1 MALADYRK
9 KLGAIR
15 HVIGEVRRGRQPLL
29 TEYPFDMR
37 PRWTEGDGNPHLAK
51 LIAAAEPAYRENLG
65 AIAAMA
71 DDIARLRDGE
81 LGVTIDWR
89 NIYLPALDGFSVM
102 WAARRAKATFM
113 EVGSG
118 NSTMFARAAL
128 TGAKASTKIVSIDPH
143 PRAEI
148 DTLCDEV
155 IRSGLETVDLA
166 LFDRLEHGDTLFI
179 DDSHQSFMNSD
190 VTVFMLDVLPRL
202 KPGVLV
208 GVHDI
213 FLPWD
218 YPENWVERAY
228 NEQYL
233 LASWLFAAG
242 DAFELQLANHW
253 IFRKGLHRG
262 LLSRVWAMFDADI
275 AARGPSAFWGV
286 KRA

>member
-1 MALADYRK
+1 MAPQNFRK
-9 KLGAIR
+9 RLGEIR
-15 HVIGEVRRGRQPLL
+15 YLIGEVRRGRQPLL
-29 TEYPFDMR
+29 TEYPFEMR
-37 PRWTEGDGNPHLAK
+37 PRWTEGDGNPHLAR
-51 LIAAAEPAYRENLG
+51 LIAAAEPAYRENLA

-71 DDIARLRDGE
+71 GDIARLRDGE
-81 LGVTIDWR
+81 LGVNIDWR
-89 NIYLPALDGFSVM
+89 NIYLPAFDGFPVM

-128 TGAKASTKIVSIDPH
+128 TSAKATTKIVSIDPH
-143 PRAEI
+143 PRADI

-166 LFDRLEHGDTLFI
+166 LFDRLNPGDTLFI
-179 DDSHQSFMNSD
+179 DNSHQSFMNSD

-218 YPENWVERAY
+218 YPADWVERAY

-233 LASWLFAAG
+233 LASWLLAANG
-242 DAFELQLANHW
+242 AFELQLANHW
-253 IFRKGLHRG
+253 IFRKGLHREPLG
-262 LLSRVWAMFDADI
+262 DIWAMFDATI
-275 AARGPSAFWGV
+275 AARGPSALWGV
-286 KRA
+286 KR

>member
-1 MALADYRK
+1 MALRDYRK
-9 KLGAIR
+9 RLGEIR
-15 HVIGEVRRGRQPLL
+15 YLIGEVRRGRQPLL

-51 LIAAAEPAYRENLG
+51 LIAAGEPAYRENLG
-65 AIAAMA
+65 MIAAMA
-71 DDIARLRDGE
+71 GDIARLRDGE

-89 NIYLPALDGFSVM
+89 NIYLPAMDGFSVM
-102 WAARRAKATFM
+102 WAARRAKSTFM

-128 TGAKASTKIVSIDPH
+128 TSANSRTKIVSIDPH

-166 LFDRLEHGDTLFI
+166 LFDRLEPGDTLFI
-179 DDSHQSFMNSD
+179 DNSHQSFMNSD

-202 KPGVLV
+202 KLGVLV

-218 YPENWVERAY
+218 YPADWIERAY

-233 LASWLFAAG
+233 LASWLLAANG
-242 DAFELQLANHW
+242 AFELQLANHW
-253 IFRKGLHRG
+253 IFRKNLHREMLG
-262 LLSRVWAMFDADI
+262 DIWAMFDANV
-275 AARGPSAFWGV
+275 AARGPSALWGV
-286 KRA
+286 KR